1 MRKMWKNFDGG
12 GCEDKYKRS
21 FGEFC
26 FFGREKQSNKYASC
40 VWQLKEETQIQ
51 TAKDYETAA
60 VDVLA
65 LSFDM
70 RITIIRDTKREKKID
85 FFTS

>member
-1 MRKMWKNFDGG
+1 
-12 GCEDKYKRS
+12 
-21 FGEFC
+21 
-26 FFGREKQSNKYASC
+26 
-40 VWQLKEETQIQ
+40 LKEETQIQ

-85 FFTS
+85 FFYIIVYKGRDPQSSMMGF